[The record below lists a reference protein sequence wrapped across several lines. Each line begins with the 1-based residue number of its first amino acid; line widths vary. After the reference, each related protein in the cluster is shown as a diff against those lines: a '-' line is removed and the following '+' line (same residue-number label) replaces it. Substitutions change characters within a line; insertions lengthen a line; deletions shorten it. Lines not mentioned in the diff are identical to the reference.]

1 MCWLLLLHG
10 ISWLMVWSAQNLCR
24 EWQWQWSY
32 AQQTWLTA
40 GEERFCLSLHTV
52 DTWNWSVYETFV
64 YRFIIGRCVRVIGVV
79 RQRKTANFA
88 YVEFCGLCITRH
100 SATDGGVDGKHWYY
114 YYYFFFLLL
123 LLLWLCSCGF
133 VCMFWHV
140 VGLVWNFFVV
150 ACAVWCSYDRI
161 GGRMMNDVILDEFS
175 VWYRVGNGRIVAN
188 LMLYMFALVW
198 NCGKSSANGQG
209 PLSMTCGVMCY
220 ADIISIGHNYSNIN
234 RKISKFLLI
243 WYHFSQ

>member
-1 MCWLLLLHG
+1 MFFNHNKLFALQTKSVFHRYLFDFGSVVCLGFVFMCWLLLLHG

-100 SATDGGVDGKHWYY
+100 SATDGGVDGKHWFY

-123 LLLWLCSCGF
+123 L
-133 VCMFWHV
+133 
-140 VGLVWNFFVV
+140 
-150 ACAVWCSYDRI
+150 
-161 GGRMMNDVILDEFS
+161 
-175 VWYRVGNGRIVAN
+175 
-188 LMLYMFALVW
+188 
-198 NCGKSSANGQG
+198 
-209 PLSMTCGVMCY
+209 
-220 ADIISIGHNYSNIN
+220 
-234 RKISKFLLI
+234 
-243 WYHFSQ
+243 